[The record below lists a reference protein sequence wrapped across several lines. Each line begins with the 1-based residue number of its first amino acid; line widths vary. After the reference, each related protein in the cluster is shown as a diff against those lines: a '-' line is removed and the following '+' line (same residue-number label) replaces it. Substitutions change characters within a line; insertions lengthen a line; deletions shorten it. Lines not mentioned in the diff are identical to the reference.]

1 MFNKGSII
9 LLFILRFIRQFISL
23 SYNAKYLYTFGIM
36 KITLE
41 HVSKRFQRYWI
52 FKDVNY
58 TFAAPGAYALLGP
71 NGSGK
76 STLLRIIAGMQAPSL
91 GKVFVHNADNSIIV
105 ATDIFSKISFC
116 APGQELVEELT
127 LREFFDFHF
136 SFKPLLP
143 DITID
148 KIIELTGLAHA
159 AGKPI
164 GDYSSGM
171 KQRVKLAQAIF
182 ADTPILLLDE
192 PCTNLDLQGIEQYK
206 EWIARYSEGRMV
218 IVASNDAREYFF
230 CKEQIVIEDYM

>member
-1 MFNKGSII
+1 
-9 LLFILRFIRQFISL
+9 
-23 SYNAKYLYTFGIM
+23 M

-41 HVSKRFQRYWI
+41 HISKRFQKYWI

-58 TFAAPGAYALLGP
+58 SFTTPGAYALLGP

-76 STLLRIIAGMQAPSL
+76 STLLRIMAGMQAPSV
-91 GKVFVHNADNSIIV
+91 GKVLFSKGDEKAIEADE
-105 ATDIFSKISFC
+105 IFSYISFC
-116 APGQELVEELT
+116 APGMELVEELT

-136 SFKPLLP
+136 SFKHLLP
-143 DITID
+143 SLTID
-148 KIIELTGLAHA
+148 TIIELSGLKNAVD
-159 AGKPI
+159 KPI

-192 PCTNLDLQGIEQYK
+192 PCTNLDQQGMEQYRDWIEQYGK
-206 EWIARYSEGRMV
+206 GRLV

-230 CKEQIVIEDYM
+230 CREQLILEEYK